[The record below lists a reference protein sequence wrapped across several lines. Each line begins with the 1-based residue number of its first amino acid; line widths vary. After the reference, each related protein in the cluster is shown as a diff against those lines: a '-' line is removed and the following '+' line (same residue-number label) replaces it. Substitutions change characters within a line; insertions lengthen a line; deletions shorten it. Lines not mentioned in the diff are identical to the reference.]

1 MSDQIRILD
10 PHVLT
15 VIEQQCGYF
24 ALTFNFKDEIRVF
37 VAGTGY
43 KHDTTAWQRFFYQ
56 QE

>member
-24 ALTFNFKDEIRVF
+24 ALTFNN
-37 VAGTGY
+37 
-43 KHDTTAWQRFFYQ
+43 TTAWQRFFYQ